1 MVIQLVLWHEKT
13 TKVVLE
19 WRKKIREYLIL
30 PFYPISSQEQA
41 VVNFQSLFI
50 LLWAP
55 CHDPNGL
62 HHPKEELTK
71 WFNIG
76 RIWFKGHPIT
86 TVSESF
92 FTKNI
97 HHSRKGP
104 IPGNAFRSSF
114 LSRSSFKINSSQ
126 SHPHLLIVQSC
137 HLEVGQRITP

>member
-1 MVIQLVLWHEKT
+1 MKQMVIQLVLWHEKPQRWSWN
-13 TKVVLE
+13 E
-19 WRKKIREYLIL
+19 GKKSGNTSYF

-114 LSRSSFKINSSQ
+114 LPSSSFKINSSQ
-126 SHPHLLIVQSC
+126 SHPKIMF
-137 HLEVGQRITP
+137 